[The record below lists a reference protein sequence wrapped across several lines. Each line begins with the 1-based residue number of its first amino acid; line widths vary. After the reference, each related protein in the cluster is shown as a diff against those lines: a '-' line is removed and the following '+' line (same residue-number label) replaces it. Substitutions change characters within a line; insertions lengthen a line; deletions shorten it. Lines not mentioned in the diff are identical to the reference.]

1 MKYLIFIPSR
11 KVSKRVKNKNFI
23 KKQLSITYITLIKLP
38 INIDY
43 INDLEVAKSF
53 I

>member
-11 KVSKRVKNKNFI
+11 KASNGVKNKNFI

-43 INDLEVAKSF
+43 IDDLEVAKSF